1 MEECKTLSYVLFF
14 YLLLVKHAV
23 ADLWLQSRLNNPKYG
38 DKKNLTDRK
47 LWIHSLDHA
56 AGTAVIT
63 LLFAGLWWAIIAA
76 LLDFVLHSVIDWTK
90 RVYTLDRKITTKQ
103 NLFWKIQAVDQIL
116 HYTTYLIII
125 LLVIN

>member
-1 MEECKTLSYVLFF
+1 MSYILFF

-56 AGTAVIT
+56 ALSAVIT
-63 LLFAGLWWAIIAA
+63 LLFAGLWWAIIIAV
-76 LLDFVLHSVIDWTK
+76 LDFVLHSVIDWTK

-103 NLFWKIQAVDQIL
+103 NLFWKIQSVDQIL
-116 HYTTYLIII
+116 HYSCYFLYALII
-125 LLVIN
+125 L

>member
-1 MEECKTLSYVLFF
+1 LSYVLFF

-56 AGTAVIT
+56 ALTAVIT
-63 LLFAGLWWAIIAA
+63 LLFAGLWWAIIIAV
-76 LLDFVLHSVIDWTK
+76 LDFVLHSVIDWIK

-116 HYTTYLIII
+116 HYTTYLAIV
-125 LLVIN
+125 LLAT

>member
-1 MEECKTLSYVLFF
+1 LEECKTLSYVLFF

-56 AGTAVIT
+56 ALTAVIT

-116 HYTTYLIII
+116 HYTTYLIIV
-125 LLVIN
+125 LLTV

>member
-1 MEECKTLSYVLFF
+1 LSYVLFF

-38 DKKNLTDRK
+38 DKKNLIDRK

-56 AGTAVIT
+56 VPTAVIT

-76 LLDFVLHSVIDWTK
+76 LLDFVLHSVIDWIK

>member
-1 MEECKTLSYVLFF
+1 MSYVLFF

-116 HYTTYLIII
+116 HYTTYLIIV
-125 LLVIN
+125 LLTV

>member
-1 MEECKTLSYVLFF
+1 MSYVLFF

-56 AGTAVIT
+56 ALTAVIT

-116 HYTTYLIII
+116 HYTTYLIIV
-125 LLVIN
+125 LLTV

>member
-1 MEECKTLSYVLFF
+1 LSYVLFF

>member
-1 MEECKTLSYVLFF
+1 LSYVLFF

-47 LWIHSLDHA
+47 LWIHSLDHT

-116 HYTTYLIII
+116 HYTTYLIIV
-125 LLVIN
+125 LLTV

>member
-1 MEECKTLSYVLFF
+1 MSYVLFF

>member
-1 MEECKTLSYVLFF
+1 LEECKTLSYVLFF

>member
-1 MEECKTLSYVLFF
+1 MSYVLFF

-63 LLFAGLWWAIIAA
+63 LLFAGLWWAIIIAV
-76 LLDFVLHSVIDWTK
+76 LDFVLHSVIDWIK

-116 HYTTYLIII
+116 HYTTYLAIV
-125 LLVIN
+125 LLAT

>member
-1 MEECKTLSYVLFF
+1 LSYVLFF

-116 HYTTYLIII
+116 HYTTYLIIV
-125 LLVIN
+125 LLTV

>member
-1 MEECKTLSYVLFF
+1 LEECKTLSYVLFF

-116 HYTTYLIII
+116 HYTTYLIIV
-125 LLVIN
+125 LLTV

>member
-1 MEECKTLSYVLFF
+1 MEERKTLSYILFF
-14 YLLLVKHAV
+14 YLLLVKHAL
-23 ADLWLQSRLNNPKYG
+23 ADLWLQSRLNNLKYG

-56 AGTAVIT
+56 ALTAVIT
-63 LLFAGLWWAIIAA
+63 LLFAGLWWAIIIAV
-76 LLDFVLHSVIDWTK
+76 LDFVLHSVIDWIK

-116 HYTTYLIII
+116 HYTTYLVIV
-125 LLVIN
+125 LLTV

>member
-1 MEECKTLSYVLFF
+1 MSYVLFF

-56 AGTAVIT
+56 ALTAVIT

-103 NLFWKIQAVDQIL
+103 KLFWKIQAVDQIL
-116 HYTTYLIII
+116 HYTTYLIIV
-125 LLVIN
+125 LLTV